1 MVPLLLFSRKDDV
14 IMMDYEVFKNI
25 VKENFLKYMPPEY
38 KDAFVEIRPAQKV
51 NRTLDSLMVLHGTN
65 SQVFPT
71 VYVNDMYGQY
81 LA

>member
-1 MVPLLLFSRKDDV
+1 
-14 IMMDYEVFKNI
+14 
-25 VKENFLKYMPPEY
+25 MPPEY